1 MSFLFLKIY
10 DFFSR
15 RKYLLFTILFLL
27 VAVCWFLSVRVKFSE
42 DITDFLPKTKDVENI
57 NDVFKLIKSNDKLVI
72 IISSQGSGSENTG
85 RLISYADM
93 LSEDIRKQLMPALI
107 KDMTYRISEEQ
118 MSGTYDVLWK
128 NLPLFLDEDDYQR
141 LSTMIDEKKI
151 DSVLNSNYKMLVSPA
166 GIFMRKY
173 IVRDPLNISSYA
185 LRKMSMSSVGN
196 GYQVSDGYIFS
207 KDKKNLLM
215 FLSSANPTSESF
227 NNTKLVDKLDDI
239 IDNNLKNINDKS
251 VNIQYYG
258 AAAASVCNARQMK
271 TDFAVTMGIAV
282 LILLVFF
289 GLFFKNKTTIIM
301 LMLPVVFGG
310 LFSFA
315 IISLIHPDISLI
327 AIGAGSVIL
336 GIAINYSIHFY
347 AHYRHVSSI
356 RQVIKD
362 LAAPLTIGSTTT
374 IGAFLGLLLVKSDV
388 LRDFGLFS
396 ALCLVG
402 AVLFTLIF
410 LPFFIKARQEQAAE
424 PDKPNLIDRFSS
436 YHFERNP
443 YIIAGVI
450 VLTIFFFVMA
460 RKISFENDMNKLGY
474 TSEKLKQAEQ
484 TLTNISDS
492 SLRQV
497 FVVSKG
503 NDLNEAL
510 KNNEQISRK
519 IIKLQQEKVIDQVSG
534 VSPVLL
540 SDSVQRQ
547 KIEKWESFWTKG
559 RKENIKK
566 WMLSG
571 GRKLKFRDDSFNEF
585 FAALDRKYSQMSST
599 DFDQLK
605 SQYAG
610 QFVHQGEKNNFVITI
625 LKINPK
631 QRDAVIAAIP
641 EDKHT
646 VVVETQNL
654 LSHFIDIIN
663 NDFNTILLISSL
675 LVFCFLLFSYGRI
688 ELALIAFVPMLIS
701 WVWILGIMSL
711 FDIKFN
717 IFSIIISAFIFGL
730 GDDYSI
736 FIMDGLL
743 QEYKSGVKLLNSYKT
758 AVFLSAFTVFV
769 GVGVLIFAKHP
780 ALRSIA
786 TLTIIGMLSVVFLS
800 YTIAPALFKMLVYK
814 KNKLRKFPVTF
825 FGLLYA
831 LYGYTYFVGGCII
844 TGVLGLTLIKILPVG
859 KKKQRYI
866 FHYLMMLVC
875 RSTMFVMFF
884 TKKRFINL
892 SAETFKK
899 PAVIICNHQSIIDIP
914 LLMMFYP
921 KIIMITND
929 KWFRSKIRGIIIR
942 MSGYL
947 PSSLGYDV
955 ISEKYAEY
963 VASGYS
969 IVIFPEGSRSEDHEI
984 HRFHKGAFYLA
995 EKMKLDILPVVM
1007 NGTGNYVAKGELMGR
1022 RSLITLKFL
1031 DRITPENTSFGTTY
1045 LERSKGLT
1053 NLYRKEFDEMLDG
1066 YRKPVFYKD
1075 TLIKN
1080 FIYKGPILE
1089 WYTRIK
1095 LKLENNYE
1103 LYNNLIPMKAKILDI
1118 GCGYGY
1124 MSLILGM
1131 ISKNR
1136 IIKGIDYDQE
1146 KIEVAAHCMSKPENV
1161 SFGFEDILNY
1171 GIENQDVFLLSDVL
1185 HYVNPEQ
1192 QHAILSKCASQL
1204 NDGGMILVR
1213 DGNKDL
1219 SGRHGLTKLTEL
1231 FSTNFGF
1238 NKTGGDKLHFLSSKL
1253 LEEIAANY
1261 NLQMSVIDDNRMS
1274 SNVLFV
1280 LKKQ

>member
-15 RKYLLFTILFLL
+15 RKYLLFTILFIL
-27 VAVCWFLSVRVKFSE
+27 VAVFWFLAVRVKFNE
-42 DITDFLPKTKDVENI
+42 DITDFLPKTKEVENI

-72 IISSQGSGSENTG
+72 IISNQDTGRENTG
-85 RLISYADM
+85 QLISYVNM
-93 LSEDIRKQLMPALI
+93 LSEDIRKQLMPALV
-107 KDMTYRISEEQ
+107 KDMTFRISEEQ
-118 MSGTYDVLWK
+118 MSGTYDVMWN
-128 NLPLFLDEDDYQR
+128 NLPLFLDDGDYQHIGN
-141 LSTMIDEKKI
+141 MIDEKKI
-151 DSVLNSNYKMLVSPA
+151 DSVVNSNYKMLVSPA

-185 LRKMSMSSVGN
+185 LRKMSMSSIGN
-196 GYQVSDGYIFS
+196 GYEVSNGYIFS

-227 NNTKLVDKLDDI
+227 NNTKLIDKLDDI
-239 IDNNLKNINDKS
+239 INDNLKKINDSS

-282 LILLVFF
+282 VILLVFF
-289 GLFFKNKTTIIM
+289 GLFFRNKSTIFI
-301 LMLPVVFGG
+301 LLLPVIFGG

-315 IISLIHPDISLI
+315 VIYLINPDISLI

-347 AHYRHVSSI
+347 AHYRHVASI

-362 LAAPLTIGSTTT
+362 LAAPLTIGSITT

-402 AVLFTLIF
+402 SVLFTLIF
-410 LPFFIKARQEQAAE
+410 LPFFIKARKAHAAE
-424 PDKPNLIDRFSS
+424 MYKPNFIDRFSS

-443 YIIAGVI
+443 YIIAGV
-450 VLTIFFFVMA
+450 VLLTIFFFVMA

-474 TSEKLKQAEQ
+474 TSEKLKLAEQ

-503 NDLNEAL
+503 KDLNEAL
-510 KNNEQISRK
+510 KNNEQISSK
-519 IIKLQQEKVIDQVSG
+519 IIKLQQEKLIDQVSG

-540 SDSVQRQ
+540 SDSMQRL
-547 KIEKWESFWTKG
+547 KIEKWESFWNIE
-559 RKENIKK
+559 RKEHIKK
-566 WMLSG
+566 WILSG
-571 GRKLKFRDDSFNEF
+571 GKRLKFREDSFNEF
-585 FAALDRKYSQMSST
+585 FSALDRKYLPMNNA
-599 DFDQLK
+599 DFEQLK
-605 SQYAG
+605 NQYAG

-631 QRDAVIAAIP
+631 QRDAVIAALP
-641 EDKHT
+641 EDEHT
-646 VVVETQNL
+646 VVVETHNL

-675 LVFCFLLFSYGRI
+675 LVFFFLLFSYGRI
-688 ELALIAFVPMLIS
+688 ELAFIAFVPMLIS

-758 AVFLSAFTVFV
+758 AVFLSAFTMFV

-800 YTIAPALFKMLVYK
+800 YTVAPALFKLLVYN
-814 KNKLRKFPVTF
+814 KNKPRKFPVTF

-831 LYGYTYFVGGCII
+831 VYGYTYFLGGCILA
-844 TGVLGLTLIKILPVG
+844 GFLGLTLIKILPVG

-875 RSTMFVMFF
+875 RSTMYVMFL

-892 SAETFKK
+892 TAGTFKK

-929 KWFRSKIRGIIIR
+929 KWYKSTLGGIIIR

-955 ISEKYAEY
+955 ISEKFAEY

-969 IVIFPEGSRSEDHEI
+969 IVIFPEGSRAEDQQI

-1007 NGTGNYVAKGELMGR
+1007 HGTGNYVAKGELMGR
-1022 RSLITLKFL
+1022 KSLITVKFL
-1031 DRITPENTSFGTTY
+1031 DRITPENSTYGINY
-1045 LERSKGLT
+1045 LERSKNLT
-1053 NLYRKEFDEMLDG
+1053 NLYRKEFDDILDD
-1066 YRKPVFYKD
+1066 YRKPVFYRD
-1075 TLIKN
+1075 LIIKN
-1080 FIYKGPILE
+1080 FIYKGPITE

-1103 LYNNLIPMKAKILDI
+1103 LYNNLIPMKARILDI

-1124 MSLILGM
+1124 MSLILGL

-1136 IIKGIDYDQE
+1136 IIKGIDYDEE
-1146 KIEVAAHCMSKPENV
+1146 KIEMASHCMSKPDNV
-1161 SFGFEDILNY
+1161 SFGFENILNY
-1171 GIENQDVFLLSDVL
+1171 EIENQDVFLLSDVL
-1185 HYVNPEQ
+1185 HYVNPDQ
-1192 QHAILSKCASQL
+1192 QHMILDKCASHL
-1204 NDGGMILVR
+1204 NNGGMLLVR

-1253 LEEIAANY
+1253 MEEIAANY
-1261 NLQMSVIDDNRMS
+1261 NLKMSIIDDNRMS

-1280 LKKQ
+1280 LQK